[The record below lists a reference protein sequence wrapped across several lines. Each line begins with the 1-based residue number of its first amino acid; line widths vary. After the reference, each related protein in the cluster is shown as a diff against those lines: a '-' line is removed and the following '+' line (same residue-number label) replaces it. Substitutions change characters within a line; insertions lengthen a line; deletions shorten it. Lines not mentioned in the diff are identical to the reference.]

1 MSSVKGDIE
10 WYENNIKQMNIS
22 LSARSNDL
30 QKLKKANED
39 VKQKISKVKEEIEQ
53 IMFDVEAG
61 KKRIRE
67 YKADKDGDMVK
78 LVKFEK
84 LTTEV
89 RALKERVKKLKGD
102 ELKKREEYNKRKKS
116 KKQKWFSR
124 YLNNNQM
131 KDYKFL
137 KNEPSSIY
145 LSIF

>member
-116 KKQKWFSR
+116 KK
-124 YLNNNQM
+124 
-131 KDYKFL
+131 
-137 KNEPSSIY
+137 
-145 LSIF
+145 